1 MSIRV
6 KHLLKPQ
13 NVNYKKKPDMQVGS
27 VFPFREC
34 APSTSGMTA
43 ICQTFIAK
51 GVKKISNQ
59 HLEMSEVRIHLV
71 EQDTIKE
78 LLENNSIT
86 EAVMQAPLWRYI
98 ANNI

>member
-1 MSIRV
+1 
-6 KHLLKPQ
+6 
-13 NVNYKKKPDMQVGS
+13 MQVGS
-27 VFPFREC
+27 VFPFGEC
-34 APSTSGMTA
+34 APNTSGMTA

-59 HLEMSEVRIHLV
+59 HLEMSEDIRIHLM